1 MDLWLET
8 AAGKLITTFES
19 GRGRLEVKMKRTK
32 RIGKLLLLAVIAG
45 FSVSEGL
52 AQKTP
57 ARKAAPVKM
66 PAVGA
71 AVLVN
76 EDTLTIIRR
85 RNRLDVGLASFIP
98 WAMHDKNGNL
108 IGFNV
113 EVAKKLA
120 ADLGV
125 QLNLMPAGHVSL
137 LPDLTNKRYDILITG
152 MYPTPSRAILAN
164 FSEPYSTS
172 KIELIASRDKM
183 GRKDEK
189 KGFDDDSVTIGIISG
204 TVYGDYAASEF
215 PKAKTQFFDDE
226 AAMIEAVANGTIAAA
241 IASKPGPEFAVKN
254 SNGKIYKPFSKA
266 LGEMDESF
274 AIRKGDV
281 DFLNYLN
288 TWIRYNERNGWL
300 EKQRSYWFE
309 GTDWKTL
316 IE

>member
-1 MDLWLET
+1 
-8 AAGKLITTFES
+8 
-19 GRGRLEVKMKRTK
+19 MKRTIN
-32 RIGKLLLLAVIAG
+32 IGKLLLLAVIALCAVG
-45 FSVSEGL
+45 PAA
-52 AQKTP
+52 AQKKTAKKP
-57 ARKAAPVKM
+57 AQAKM
-66 PAVGA
+66 PTVGP
-71 AVLVN
+71 AVLEN

-98 WAMHDKNGNL
+98 WAMHDKNGNM

-120 ADLGV
+120 SDLGV

-172 KIELIASRDKM
+172 KIELIASREKM

-189 KGFDDDSVTIGIISG
+189 KDFDDDSVTIGIISG
-204 TVYGDYAASEF
+204 TVYGDYASSEF

-226 AAMIEAVANGTIAAA
+226 ASMIEAVANGTISAA
-241 IASKPGPEFAVKN
+241 IASKPGPEFAVKG
-254 SNGKIYKPFSKA
+254 SNGKIYKPFSRP
-266 LGEMDESF
+266 LGELDEAL

-309 GTDWKTL
+309 GTDWKSL
-316 IE
+316 LE

>member
-1 MDLWLET
+1 
-8 AAGKLITTFES
+8 
-19 GRGRLEVKMKRTK
+19 
-32 RIGKLLLLAVIAG
+32 
-45 FSVSEGL
+45 
-52 AQKTP
+52 
-57 ARKAAPVKM
+57 M
-66 PAVGA
+66 PAVGP

-76 EDTLTIIRR
+76 DDTLTIIRR
-85 RNRLDVGLASFIP
+85 RNRLDVGVASFIP

-120 ADLGV
+120 SDLGV

-152 MYPTPSRAILAN
+152 MYPTPSRALLAN

-189 KGFDDDSVTIGIISG
+189 RDFDDDSVTIGIISG
-204 TVYGDYAASEF
+204 TVYGNYAASEF
-215 PKAKTQFFDDE
+215 PKAKTQMFDDE
-226 AAMIEAVANGTIAAA
+226 ASMIEAVANGTISAA

-254 SNGKIYKPFSKA
+254 SNGKIYKPFSRP
-266 LGEMDESF
+266 LGELDEAL

-300 EKQRSYWFE
+300 EKQRNYWFE
-309 GTDWKTL
+309 GTEWKSL
-316 IE
+316 LE